1 MPNLD
6 PARPVR
12 APALAKPGSGD
23 QYEEGQFRGQNMNL
37 FVHLI
42 LRLGGVVLLCL
53 VCAVGWVLIDAHR
66 AIEKE
71 ATASADRVAGA
82 LETLY
87 WRELLWRGSLNR
99 DHLIPIPEWET
110 MATMKVIS
118 PGVCITFTPGK
129 EPPRRLCSQLETISD
144 PAPAWFKSFY
154 DYVFGGYARVERPL
168 TARQPLA
175 GLIAAEPDGAAAV
188 RQAWHRIDIVLSV
201 AALLAA
207 GIGVLAALFIG
218 QSLLPARAIVA
229 GLRRLGRGDYSYRL
243 PGYRTAEFNQISR
256 AVNDLT
262 TRLAETTAQ
271 RVALTNRL
279 FQVQEE
285 ERRALARDLHD
296 EFGQCLAGVGALA
309 TLIEMEAAR
318 GQPEIARDAR
328 SIIDVTK
335 RMTATLRGALAR
347 LRSQEVEELGLEA
360 SLAQLVAGWNL
371 QNEPQAVF
379 HLNIVGNLAEVPEAT
394 ALNIYRIAQE
404 CLTNAARHGKPQ
416 DVRLHVARVEA
427 EGSGAVAL
435 SVEDDG
441 GGSPAKLSSASGYGI
456 LGIRERVAALGG
468 SLSIGQARR
477 GVRIAALIPLIP
489 PRESSV
495 AIPMPA

>member
-1 MPNLD
+1 
-6 PARPVR
+6 
-12 APALAKPGSGD
+12 
-23 QYEEGQFRGQNMNL
+23 MNL
-37 FVHLI
+37 FAHLI
-42 LRLGGVVLLCL
+42 LRLAAVVFVCL
-53 VCAVGWVLIDAHR
+53 ICAVGWVLIDSHR
-66 AIEKE
+66 AIERE

-87 WRELLWRGSLNR
+87 WRELLWRGGLNR
-99 DHLIPIPEWET
+99 EHLVPIPDWET

-118 PGVCITFTPGK
+118 PGVCITFAPGQ
-129 EPPRRLCSQLETISD
+129 EAPRRLCSQLETISD
-144 PAPAWFKSFY
+144 PAPAWFEAFY
-154 DYVFGGYARVERPL
+154 DRVFGGYARVERPL
-168 TARQPLA
+168 TSRQPMA
-175 GLIAAEPDGAAAV
+175 GLIAAEPDRGAAV
-188 RQAWHRIDIVLSV
+188 RQAWHQIDVVLSV

-207 GIGVLAALFIG
+207 GIGVLAALLIG
-218 QSLLPARAIVA
+218 QSLMPARTIVA
-229 GLRRLGRGDYSYRL
+229 GLRRLARGDYSYRL
-243 PGYRTAEFNQISR
+243 PGYRTAEFNHISC

-262 TRLAETTAQ
+262 ARLAETTAQ

-279 FQVQEE
+279 FEVQEE

-296 EFGQCLAGVGALA
+296 EFGQCLAAVGALA
-309 TLIEMEAAR
+309 TLIEMEAAT

-328 SIIDVTK
+328 SILDVTK
-335 RMTATLRGALAR
+335 RMTGTLRGALAR

-371 QNEPQAVF
+371 QNEPQATF
-379 HLNIVGNLAEVPEAT
+379 HLDIVGDLAALPEAT

-416 DVRLHVARVEA
+416 DVRLHVERVEA
-427 EGSGAVAL
+427 AGSGAVAL

-468 SLSIGQARR
+468 SLLIGQARR
-477 GVRIAALIPLIP
+477 GVRVAALIPLMP

-495 AIPMPA
+495 AIPLSA